1 MTVIVDG
8 KEYNSTDVQDGK
20 ATFNFGSFDK
30 ELDLKNLEVIYNGT
44 DEYYPSYGH
53 LNLTITKYFTVVS
66 NESVSGKAGETI
78 SVDFKV
84 TTNESGVVV
93 NGGHLTVEFDGK
105 EYNSTDVQDG
115 KATFNFGSF
124 DKGLKLDYLVVYY
137 NGTLEFS
144 KSNGYLNLTIIK
156 PEVIVSDVLLMV
168 VI

>member
-1 MTVIVDG
+1 M
-8 KEYNSTDVQDGK
+8 
-20 ATFNFGSFDK
+20 
-30 ELDLKNLEVIYNGT
+30 IYNGT
-44 DEYYPSYGH
+44 DEYYQSRGH
-53 LNLTITKYFTVVS
+53 LNLTITKIGTIVS
-66 NESVSGKAGETI
+66 NQTVSGKAGETI
-78 SVDFKV
+78 SVEFKV

-156 PEVIVSDVLLMV
+156 PEVIVSDRDVKGKVGETISVDFEVNETDGTPVNGGHLT
-168 VI
+168 VIV